1 MQYLPGSYVNT
12 FPRWSVDFHPDQMK
26 KNHHDVDENEEDTN
40 LYTSSSLRLIPLEG
54 TIPQDDDNSN
64 HQLPQQYVDPTSN
77 QELWW
82 PCDLKTL
89 QMRPSLDFFVKSG
102 IPSLVMAGIQI
113 RVPPEASMDG
123 KEWRNFGRN
132 SQPLASLW
140 TSFQMAVERGFRV
153 ETYYGRVVL
162 EGRGGGNGGGV
173 GNGGVEGANARSDS
187 MLEQVLDWKHVK
199 DDDNDENHG
208 QEEKEREIGAVTRE
222 KRLFQSVEGTQRA
235 VEWMGRLLANLED
248 DSPLLEGMHIV
259 SIPVNEEWWDLPELK
274 GEGDGYKLVSIGTVE
289 SDARELLKMG
299 NEMMVV
305 SGASLLSVDVS
316 KIAAGG
322 QSNYIPNVYLPLYC
336 SSRQE

>member
-1 MQYLPGSYVNT
+1 
-12 FPRWSVDFHPDQMK
+12 MK
-26 KNHHDVDENEEDTN
+26 KNDHDVDENEEDTN

-64 HQLPQQYVDPTSN
+64 HHQLPQQYVDPTSN

-162 EGRGGGNGGGV
+162 EGRGGG
-173 GNGGVEGANARSDS
+173 VEGAGARSDG
-187 MLEQVLDWKHVK
+187 MLEQVLDWKHVT
-199 DDDNDENHG
+199 DDDNDDENHG

-259 SIPVNEEWWDLPELK
+259 SIPVNQEWWDLPELK

-299 NEMMVV
+299 KEMMVV

-322 QSNYIPNVYLPLYC
+322 QSNYIPNVYLPLYS
-336 SSRQE
+336 SSRKE